1 MSDSDVHRPS
11 ASSAES
17 FDTSYSSSKKKW
29 KLLVLFSPTKES
41 HVHQTKIWTKADK
54 DGSSTAVFRSRLE
67 QKSPVTE
74 CLVCCVCVLFFFFYE
89 EIYGKNG

>member
-1 MSDSDVHRPS
+1 MYTDLQQALPRVLSRTQVV
-11 ASSAES
+11 
-17 FDTSYSSSKKKW
+17 KKKW
-29 KLLVLFSPTKES
+29 KLLVQFSPTKES

-74 CLVCCVCVLFFFFYE
+74 CLACCVCVLFFFFYK

>member
-1 MSDSDVHRPS
+1 MDLYLIQLGFNSLP
-11 ASSAES
+11 
-17 FDTSYSSSKKKW
+17 
-29 KLLVLFSPTKES
+29 
-41 HVHQTKIWTKADK
+41 KIWTKADK

>member
-1 MSDSDVHRPS
+1 M
-11 ASSAES
+11 
-17 FDTSYSSSKKKW
+17 
-29 KLLVLFSPTKES
+29 
-41 HVHQTKIWTKADK
+41 HQTKIWTKADK